1 MFDCEANG
9 ALVYAIDKKMKN
21 RVHLAPRE
29 LTWKEGGGRFP
40 FSGFPFYIGEKI
52 YDTTFFK
59 IELLFAFYVV
69 FIQESKVEFKEKRF
83 FQ

>member
-1 MFDCEANG
+1 MVLSFMQ
-9 ALVYAIDKKMKN
+9 LIK
-21 RVHLAPRE
+21 R
-29 LTWKEGGGRFP
+29 WKIEYILLPESSPGRRAGGGFR